1 MCIFKMTTE
10 ATISDIPQS
19 LAENLVLRFIGRDGY
34 LFKLRAFWFFVLE
47 IHRYQ
52 SHFYDDYM

>member
-1 MCIFKMTTE
+1 MTTE